1 MPLRTPLETFPK
13 PGVGVVLER
22 YPPAMA
28 SFLERLLLLPSAL
41 VALSASYAHASALD
55 PRDHNSTTPSPLSI
69 SPDQS
74 WMGIDGSWSTFTLRV
89 GTPAQSVRA
98 LISFASYQ
106 TWVVLPQGCQ
116 AATDQDACAQTRGGL
131 FDNDTSTTFDY
142 IGIYDLAIE
151 RNLGY
156 DGNAIYGYDVVGLGL
171 NGQGGP
177 TLKNT
182 TVGALA
188 VDDFYLGMFGVNPKP
203 TNFTSF
209 NEGSPSYIT
218 QLKAQ
223 GDIPSVSFGYTAGAR
238 YRFTGVLASLVLGGY
253 DSGKFVD
260 NNVTFLFAPDNSRDL
275 VIAIQSI
282 NTPSQIASS
291 PNPTELLP
299 NPIYAYIDA
308 TVPQIWLPVEAC
320 QVFEYEFGLVYDNT
334 TELYLVNDTLHQAL
348 LDRDANVTFQFG
360 QGFSGANVKITLPYA
375 AFDLEVQPPYPNVI
389 NKTRYF
395 PLRRAMNET
404 QYTLGR
410 TFLQEAYIA
419 VDWESA
425 TFNVS
430 QVIWQQT
437 QQQDL
442 VPIVPISEKGGSGSG
457 YPGTNTSGNAE
468 ASSSGLSGGAIA
480 GIAVGS
486 VAAIVILALVAL
498 FFYRRK
504 KQKTQ
509 KVENEKNDPA
519 QGTRPALGRQPSR
532 QVYPKAELEGSGTPV
547 MEGRGLLS
555 AHGSIPRSAPDT
567 PHSLVSP
574 SSAGYFAS
582 GANGTVSTPSPT
594 TPSGE
599 GTHSSTQSNRLFSPL
614 SETTSEADSRER
626 HVYEM
631 PGDMPAIREKDGR
644 ALSEKEAL
652 TRRQMLYNGVD
663 SASNSATAV
672 NEGVRE
678 PRRVNPQDVVQS
690 SSRLTG
696 PTLHRQFSF
705 EMDSGR

>member
-1 MPLRTPLETFPK
+1 
-13 PGVGVVLER
+13 
-22 YPPAMA
+22 MA
-28 SFLERLLLLPSAL
+28 SLMGRLLLLPSAL
-41 VALSASYAHASALD
+41 LALSASYAYASALEI
-55 PRDHNSTTPSPLSI
+55 RDDNSTTVPAPISF

-74 WMGIDGSWSTFTLRV
+74 WLGIDGSWSTFTLRV
-89 GTPAQSVRA
+89 GTPAQSVKA

-116 AATDQDACAQTRGGL
+116 AATDEDACAQTRGGI
-131 FDNDTSTTFDY
+131 FDNNTSSTFEY
-142 IGIYDLAIE
+142 IGIYDLWIE

-188 VDDFYLGMFGVNPKP
+188 VEDFYLGMFGVNPKP

-218 QLKAQ
+218 QLKEQ
-223 GDIPSVSFGYTAGAR
+223 NYIPSVSFGYTAGAK
-238 YRFTGVLASLVLGGY
+238 YRFTGALASLTLGGY
-253 DSGKFVD
+253 DSFKFVD
-260 NNVTFLFAPDNSRDL
+260 NDVTFQFAADNSRDL
-275 VIAIQSI
+275 VVAIQSI
-282 NTPSQIASS
+282 NTPSQIKSS

-308 TVPQIWLPVEAC
+308 TVPQIWLPLEAC
-320 QVFEYEFGLVYDNT
+320 QVFENEFGLIYDNT
-334 TELYLVNDTLHQAL
+334 TELYLVNNTLHQAL

-360 QGFSGANVKITLPYA
+360 QGFTGANVQVTLPYA
-375 AFDLEVQPPYPNVI
+375 AFDLEVQPPYPNIV
-389 NKTRYF
+389 NTTKYF
-395 PLRRAMNET
+395 PLRRAMNAT

-430 QVIWQQT
+430 QVLWQET
-437 QQQDL
+437 QQQNL
-442 VPIVPISEKGGSGSG
+442 IPIVPISEKGGSGSG
-457 YPGTNTSGNAE
+457 YPGTNTAGDNDE
-468 ASSSGLSGGAIA
+468 SSSSLSGGAIA
-480 GIAVGS
+480 GIAVGA
-486 VAAIVILALVAL
+486 VAGVVILALAAL

-504 KQKTQ
+504 NQSSKKAIDEKTAAASG
-509 KVENEKNDPA
+509 NGPTLA
-519 QGTRPALGRQPSR
+519 RQSSR
-532 QVYPKAELEGSGTPV
+532 QVYPKAELEGNGTPI

-555 AHGSIPRSAPDT
+555 AHASTPRSAPGT
-567 PHSLVSP
+567 PHSVVSP
-574 SSAGYFAS
+574 ASAGYFAG
-582 GANGTVSTPSPT
+582 GAVSTPSPT

-614 SETTSEADSRER
+614 SETASEADSRER
-626 HVYEM
+626 HIYEM
-631 PGDMPAIREKDGR
+631 PGDMPVIREKDGK

-652 TRRQMLYNGVD
+652 ARRQMINNGVD
-663 SASNSATAV
+663 SASNSASVV

-678 PRRVNPQDVVQS
+678 PRRIDPQEVVQS
-690 SSRLTG
+690 SSQLRD

-705 EMDSGR
+705 EMDSEQ